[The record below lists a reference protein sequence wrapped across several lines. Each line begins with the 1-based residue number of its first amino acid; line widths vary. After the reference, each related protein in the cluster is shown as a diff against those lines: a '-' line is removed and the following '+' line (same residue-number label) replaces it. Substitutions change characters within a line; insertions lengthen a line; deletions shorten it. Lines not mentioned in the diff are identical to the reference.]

1 QSPGLLRP
9 GPSSSPRQGE
19 CLVFALPPKPPL
31 SDQHITE
38 RLKLAASGCQSLAL
52 ALFGAGVISPL
63 FAALNTPWYYRLAAF
78 FAASISERAALE
90 LLRYLPNAKPS
101 MKEQINE

>member
-1 QSPGLLRP
+1 M
-9 GPSSSPRQGE
+9 
-19 CLVFALPPKPPL
+19 FALPPKPPL

-63 FAALNTPWYYRLAAF
+63 FTALNTPWTYRVVAGLLAA
-78 FAASISERAALE
+78 ILERAALE
-90 LLRYLPNAKPS
+90 FPRYIPNISKTGGVS
-101 MKEQINE
+101 ENE